1 MAPVFIVTI
10 VIAASLILV
19 KMVLDYNRAK
29 MIDEGS
35 SDPERSLPA
44 SELTTLIR
52 ESVAEEIRPLAEK
65 IERLERRTPGGE
77 SLGID
82 SDEAVEGGEEPDH
95 TSRPVRER

>member
-29 MIDEGS
+29 MIDESS
-35 SDPERSLPA
+35 SDPRRSLPA

-65 IERLERRTPGGE
+65 IERLERRTADEE
-77 SLGID
+77 SPRID
-82 SDEAVEGGEEPDH
+82 AGDAVERGEEPDH